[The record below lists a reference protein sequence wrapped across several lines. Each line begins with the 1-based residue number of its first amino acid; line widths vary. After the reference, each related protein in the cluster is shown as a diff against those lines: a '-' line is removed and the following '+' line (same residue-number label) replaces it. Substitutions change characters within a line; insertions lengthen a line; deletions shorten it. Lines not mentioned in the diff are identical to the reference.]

1 MLPVSTPPNAIV
13 YSSGLLPITKMI
25 RAGVLFD
32 LLGGL
37 TIWVGLRLLLPLVG
51 LA

>member
-13 YSSGLLPITKMI
+13 YSSGLLPITRMLK
-25 RAGVLFD
+25 AGVVFD
-32 LLGGL
+32 IIGAVLCIAGV
-37 TIWVGLRLLLPLVG
+37 TVMANLVG